1 MKTLF
6 LSIFIIFML
15 SSCSSKNISK
25 VEITNEIV
33 VSKSENKT
41 ISILYNNITD
51 KEIQIYEKLSVELKK
66 HGYTV
71 VSNEYAREYSLDI
84 NTIFANEIG
93 KKSTTKDILSNTNLN
108 ITIGQVF
115 GNVGVSGTIGSK
127 IGSIL
132 GDSLDTKSYQIIMDI
147 TIREFKDNII
157 TNETITQV
165 VAESTI
171 IDESSE
177 ITIDILENKIA
188 EKVARIFP

>member
-1 MKTLF
+1 
-6 LSIFIIFML
+6 ML

>member
-6 LSIFIIFML
+6 LSFFIIFIL
-15 SSCSSKNISK
+15 SSCSSKDISK
-25 VEITNEIV
+25 IEITNEIV

-41 ISILYNNITD
+41 ISILYNNSTD
-51 KEIQIYEKLSVELKK
+51 KKIQLYKKLSSELKK
-66 HGYTV
+66 HGYEV

-93 KKSTTKDILSNTNLN
+93 KRSTTKDILSNTNLN

-165 VAESTI
+165 IAESTL

>member
-6 LSIFIIFML
+6 LSIFIIFIL

-71 VSNEYAREYSLDI
+71 VSNEYARKYSLDI

-165 VAESTI
+165 VAESTL